1 MAQAVQTQPS
11 WIEQPLES
19 FRCRNCQ
26 KLLFKVTPDALKP
39 GAALEIRCECKTK
52 NYLMGR

>member
-1 MAQAVQTQPS
+1 MRTQAEPQPS

-26 KLLFKVTPDALKP
+26 KLLFKVTADALKP
-39 GAALEIRCECKTK
+39 GTALQIRCECKTN
-52 NYLMGR
+52 NYLMGN